1 MGFLSSSKKDVFGL
15 DIGAQTIKVLQFK
28 KKGKLIYLYS
38 YNSVPTPLNS
48 IEKGKIKDKKA
59 IIQTIKKACS
69 ESKIHPIK
77 TKKVISLLPET
88 LVFTKIIEVPQGM
101 SKEEIT
107 EALKWEI
114 DESIPYSFEEIYMDW
129 HILKTPITNKNQKNK
144 ILMLVSQKEVVDDY
158 VDTFLKA
165 GLEPLALE
173 IQPSAVTRALV
184 KKGSLKG
191 ILIADIGA
199 LTTGITIYDQ
209 GSIQLTCS
217 VLHGGEDFT
226 NAMAANFKIEPLRA
240 EQIKLNPS
248 PETLIKIQKAVYP
261 FLEII
266 TKEMRRSIKYYQ
278 DYSKSEIKKIF
289 LCGGGANL
297 PGLTSYFS
305 EKTKIK
311 TEIGNPWVNIT
322 TYPLKAVPKI
332 QATTYTSVIGLALR
346 ELIE

>member
-1 MGFLSSSKKDVFGL
+1 M
-15 DIGAQTIKVLQFK
+15 
-28 KKGKLIYLYS
+28 
-38 YNSVPTPLNS
+38 PTPPGS
-48 IEKGKIKDKKA
+48 IEKGRIKDKKA
-59 IIQTIKKACS
+59 IVQTIQKACAQ
-69 ESKIHPIK
+69 SKIHPIK

-88 LVFTKIIEVPQGM
+88 LVFTKIIEVAPGM

-129 HILKTPITNKNQKNK
+129 HILKTPVTNKNKKTK
-144 ILMLVSQKEVVDDY
+144 ILMLVSQKKVVNDY
-158 VDTFLKA
+158 VDTFLEA
-165 GLEPLALE
+165 DLEPLALE

-226 NAMAANFKIEPLRA
+226 GAVAKTLKIDPQEA
-240 EQIKLNPS
+240 ERIKLNPS
-248 PETLIKIQKAVYP
+248 KPETLAQIQKAISP
-261 FLEII
+261 LLEII
-266 TKEMRRSIKYYQ
+266 SKEMRRSIKYYQ

-297 PGLTSYFS
+297 PGLDSYFS
-305 EKTKIK
+305 DITKIK

-332 QATTYTSVIGLALR
+332 KAPTYTSVIGLALR